1 MEKTIKKNRDSNIE
15 LLRIIAMC
23 LIIFHHMALNTGI
36 VDGYTVNG
44 NMIFGIIG
52 GIGGKI
58 GVVIFLLIT
67 GYFSINKNFSFKK
80 VFILWLQI
88 FCYSVGFMLVFRL
101 TGIEKWS
108 KVDTIKTFFP

>member
-36 VDGYTVNG
+36 VDGYTVDG

-52 GIGGKI
+52 GIGGKLE
-58 GVVIFLLIT
+58 LL
-67 GYFSINKNFSFKK
+67 YFYLLLA
-80 VFILWLQI
+80 IL
-88 FCYSVGFMLVFRL
+88 V
-101 TGIEKWS
+101 
-108 KVDTIKTFFP
+108 

>member
-1 MEKTIKKNRDSNIE
+1 MEKAIKKKTRDSNIE

-36 VDGYTVNG
+36 VDGYSING

-58 GVVIFLLIT
+58 GVVIFILIT
-67 GYFSINKNFSFKK
+67 GYFSFTKSLVLRKYLYYGFKFSA
-80 VFILWLQI
+80 IQ
-88 FCYSVGFMLVFRL
+88 LVL
-101 TGIEKWS
+101 C
-108 KVDTIKTFFP
+108 